1 MKILQTDNIL
11 LRNVYDFL
19 FNDAINGCT
28 YNGLNWA
35 YQVKKILENL
45 GFNYVWNYQFLD
57 KITYNEIKQRLLDST
72 YQELMMSINTS
83 TKLQSY
89 CIFKVDTEH
98 ESYLDTIKQSVQIC
112 IKPFRLSSHPLYIET
127 DRYTGIFQKKKDFVN
142 FVI

>member
-11 LRNVYDFL
+11 LRNVYDFQ

-45 GFNYVWNYQFLD
+45 GFNYVWTYQILD

-72 YQELMMSINTS
+72 NQELMMSINTS

-89 CIFKVDTEH
+89 CIFKVDT
-98 ESYLDTIKQSVQIC
+98 
-112 IKPFRLSSHPLYIET
+112 
-127 DRYTGIFQKKKDFVN
+127 
-142 FVI
+142 